1 MLKYKEKIG
10 RLLLLK
16 ARYAVA
22 SAIATAF
29 EYGVYALFIYLIQLK
44 PTVAHILSYTASML
58 GNFLMQRYFVFDVK
72 RSVKTVFFLAVMVSL
87 GAITLSSFL
96 FIGLTSLAFFAKNH
110 FLAKAIATGIVF
122 FYNFYMKRFAFE
134 KRFI

>member
-1 MLKYKEKIG
+1 MLKNKEKIG
-10 RLLLLK
+10 RLLVLK
-16 ARYAVA
+16 ARYATA

-29 EYGVYALFIYLIQLK
+29 EYGIYSLLIYLMQFK
-44 PTVAHILSYTASML
+44 PASAHIISYASSML

-72 RSVKTVFFLAVMVSL
+72 RSVKTVFFLALMVSL

-96 FIGLTSLAFFAKNH
+96 FIGLTSVDFFAKNH